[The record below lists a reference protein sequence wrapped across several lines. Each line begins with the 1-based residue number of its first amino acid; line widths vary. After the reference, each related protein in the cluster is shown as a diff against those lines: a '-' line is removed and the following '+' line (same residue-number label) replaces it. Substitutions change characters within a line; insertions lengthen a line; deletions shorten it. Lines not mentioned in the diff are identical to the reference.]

1 MNNFKLK
8 TKSNISNINPD
19 AIYVVPGS
27 VNSIIVLGL
36 ILSNKSSGII
46 TATISLQS
54 DTVDGETN
62 SDVVLLNEVSI
73 PNGSTLEV
81 FAGQK
86 LVLQPTDQLSAIC
99 NVANGLD
106 VALSILEIS

>member
-1 MNNFKLK
+1 
-8 TKSNISNINPD
+8 
-19 AIYVVPGS
+19 

-73 PNGSTLEV
+73 PNSSTLEV